1 MTSSERVIVVGGGG
15 FGRELMCWVEDCAAA
30 GSLPPLAGFIDDKP
44 ESLPGY
50 APRLGGV
57 QDYSPAAG
65 DLFALAIAKPSVK
78 RKVVGLL
85 QDRGAR
91 FTSVVHPSA
100 TIVRTATMS
109 EGVVLCPQT
118 MLMPD
123 SKIDRFVTILN
134 FSGVGHDSVVGE
146 FTTFSSL
153 CDVTGNVTVGV
164 DVFVGAGA
172 RLLPGIKVGDG
183 ALIGAGATVVRSVKP
198 GNTVYVLP
206 PKTMKSSGGAGAVRE
221 AETDGG

>member
-1 MTSSERVIVVGGGG
+1 MAGRTIVVGGGG

-30 GSLPPLAGFIDDKP
+30 GRLPALAGFIDDKP
-44 ESLPGY
+44 DELPGY

-57 QDYSPAAG
+57 YDYQPREG
-65 DLFALAIAKPSVK
+65 DLLALAIAKPSVK
-78 RKVVGLL
+78 RRVAGMLK
-85 QDRGAR
+85 DRGAR
-91 FTSVVHPSA
+91 FAQVIHPS
-100 TIVRTATMS
+100 TTVVRTAVMG
-109 EGVVLCPQT
+109 EGLVMCPQT

-123 SKIDRFVTILN
+123 CRVGDFVTILN
-134 FSGVGHDSVVGE
+134 FSGVGHDSVVGD

-153 CDVTGNVTVGV
+153 CDVTGNVTVGA

-198 GNTVYVLP
+198 GNTVYVAP
-206 PKTMKSSGGAGAVRE
+206 PKTLKAAGAGAVRDAE
-221 AETDGG
+221 AGGDV